1 MIVNKKL
8 VSGIV
13 SVVFLSL
20 IFYPIVVANEDT
32 TASNTIP
39 TKVSTSSAPLIQSDT
54 PRLVDETLDSSWQ
67 KEYWAV
73 LVGINNYPG
82 SLGDLPYSINEI
94 LSFKTTLLAGGNWEE
109 SHIRVVTDEDATRD
123 GIFDALQW
131 LVSNEDTNDVSV
143 FFYAGHGGQGSSNE
157 YLSVYNSS
165 IYDYELDEK
174 LDDLEGCIVVILDCC
189 HAGGFIEDIGERGRV
204 VLSACR
210 KDNLTYQYSGLKSG
224 IFGYFIN
231 VSLQKYTKF
240 AEGTFLVALVASYLY
255 SKKLSEDYA
264 GDYTIIPRIY
274 DGCFGR
280 VRLINRHSYSSI
292 SFHEMFLNPS
302 KNRELRMWN
311 M

>member
-1 MIVNKKL
+1 M
-8 VSGIV
+8 
-13 SVVFLSL
+13 
-20 IFYPIVVANEDT
+20 
-32 TASNTIP
+32 
-39 TKVSTSSAPLIQSDT
+39 
-54 PRLVDETLDSSWQ
+54 LDGSWQ

-82 SLGDLPYSINEI
+82 SSGDLPYSINEI

-131 LVSNEDTNDVSV
+131 LASNEDTNDVSV

-157 YLSVYNSS
+157 YLSVYDST
-165 IYDYELDEK
+165 IYDYELDEQ

-210 KDNLTYQYSGLKSG
+210 KDNLTFQYSGLKSG

-240 AEGTFLVALVASYLY
+240 AEGTFLVAFVASYLY

-280 VRLINRHSYSSI
+280 VRLINRHSYSSV
-292 SFHEMFLNPS
+292 SFHELFLIPNS
-302 KNRELRMWN
+302 NRELRMWN